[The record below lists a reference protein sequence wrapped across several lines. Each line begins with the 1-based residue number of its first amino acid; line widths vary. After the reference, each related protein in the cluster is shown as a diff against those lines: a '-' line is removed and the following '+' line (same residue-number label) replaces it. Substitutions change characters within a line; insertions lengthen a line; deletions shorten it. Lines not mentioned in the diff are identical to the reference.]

1 MLGLLP
7 GTDLHVGLVIGLIA
21 CISAWVLLERTTFGF
36 ACRVTGGN
44 ARAAQLQG
52 LPVAQLMMIACAL
65 GGACAGLAGMI
76 EVAAVHGRA
85 NASLAAG
92 YGYGG
97 ILIAFLARHNP
108 LAIVPM
114 AILLGGISA
123 AGGLVQRRLQL
134 PDATVL
140 VLQGMIFLSILTS
153 ETIYGRIRW
162 FQPRE
167 PA

>member
-1 MLGLLP
+1 M
-7 GTDLHVGLVIGLIA
+7 V
-21 CISAWVLLERTTFGF
+21 
-36 ACRVTGGN
+36 
-44 ARAAQLQG
+44 
-52 LPVAQLMMIACAL
+52 
-65 GGACAGLAGMI
+65 

-92 YGYGG
+92 YGYAG

-114 AILLGGISA
+114 ALLVGGISA
-123 AGGLVQRRLQL
+123 SGGLVQRRLGL

-153 ETIYGRIRW
+153 ETIYGRMHW

-167 PA
+167 AP